1 MTSQSCALTPREV
14 VAELDRYI
22 IGQTQAKRMVAIAL
36 RNRWRRLQ
44 VQGPLRDEIY
54 PKNILMIGPT
64 GVGKTEI
71 ARRLASLAKAP
82 FVKVEASKY
91 TEVGYVGRDVEGM
104 IRDLTEIAVNMVK
117 AEEAR
122 SVAAQARRRALQ
134 RAAWALQASD
144 PALRAEPPEAIIR
157 AIEAGEYAEYPV
169 VIEVSEVATPFFSV
183 FSNAGMEEVGL
194 RFQDMFGNI
203 LPRRTRERRV
213 SVSEAV
219 QIFEAEEQDRLLD
232 PEKVRRI
239 ALERVE
245 NAGIV
250 FIDEMDKI
258 AGREHGH
265 GPDVSREG
273 VQRDLLP
280 VVEGTAVMTKHGVVR
295 TDHILF
301 IAAGAFH
308 VTKVSDLIPEL
319 QGRFPIRVELHSL
332 GREELARILVE
343 PDNSLVKQYQAL
355 LATEGVNITFSED
368 GLQEI
373 ASIAAELNTRYENI
387 GARRLHTVME
397 KVFEDVSFH
406 APEIPGQ
413 TIPITAAYV
422 RERLS
427 DILKDEDLSR
437 YIL

>member
-1 MTSQSCALTPREV
+1 MSLKGCALTPREV

-22 IGQTQAKRMVAIAL
+22 VGQQQAKRMVAIAL

-44 VQGPLRDEIY
+44 VQGPLRDEIT

-71 ARRLASLAKAP
+71 ARRLATLARAP

-117 AEEAR
+117 AEEAEA
-122 SVAAQARRRALQ
+122 VAAQARRRAYIRVAEVL
-134 RAAWALQASD
+134 ASQD
-144 PALRAEPPEAIIR
+144 EALRQEPKEALVR
-157 AIEAGEYAEYPV
+157 ALAAGEHAERTIL
-169 VIEVSEVATPFFSV
+169 IEVSESATPVVSV
-183 FSNAGMEEVGL
+183 FSNAGLEEVGL
-194 RFQDMFGNI
+194 RFQDMLGN
-203 LPRRTRERRV
+203 LMPRRSRQRRV
-213 SVSEAV
+213 TVAEALRH
-219 QIFEAEEQDRLLD
+219 FEEEERDRLLD
-232 PEKVRRI
+232 PDKVTRT
-239 ALERVE
+239 ALERVQ
-245 NAGIV
+245 NSGIV

-258 AGREHGH
+258 AGRESGR

-280 VVEGTAVMTKHGVVR
+280 VVEGTSVMTKHGVVR

-308 VTKVSDLIPEL
+308 VARVSDLIPEL
-319 QGRFPIRVELHSL
+319 QGRFPIRVELASL
-332 GREELARILVE
+332 TRDDFVRILTE

-355 LATEGVNITFSED
+355 LATEGLNVTFTQD
-368 GLQEI
+368 GIETI
-373 ASIAAELNTRYENI
+373 ASVAADLNARFENI
-387 GARRLHTVME
+387 GARRLQTVLE
-397 KVFEDVSFH
+397 KVLEEISFH
-406 APEIPGQ
+406 APDLPGQ
-413 TIPITAAYV
+413 TIPVTASYV
-422 RERLS
+422 RERLG
-427 DILKDEDLSR
+427 DILKDDDLSR

>member
-406 APEIPGQ
+406 APDIPGQ